1 METLIQDLRYGS
13 RMLVRKPGFTFVAL
27 IALAL
32 GIGAN
37 TAIFSVVNAVLL
49 RALPYS
55 DPDRLIVPATV
66 KPGSYDRGSVTYAD
80 VVDWEKEE
88 DVFESVAAFRAV
100 SVDLTG
106 NGDPVRVQAGIVSEG
121 YFRVMGADPLLGRVF
136 LREEQLPNGPR
147 VIVLGYGLWQRRF
160 GGDPSVLDQS
170 VMINGRPATVVGVM
184 PKDSQWPDTI
194 EVWSPLGFG
203 GTPPEWAMRRDNQIW
218 NAVARLK
225 PGVTIEQATAVIK
238 AIASRVEQE
247 NPDSRAGVTGRAFT
261 LREWIVGP
269 ELRLALIV
277 MLGAVGFVLLIAC
290 VNVANL
296 LMARAATREREIA
309 IRTALGAG
317 RTRLIRQLLTES
329 FLLSFVGG
337 GLGLLLAL
345 WGVDVLKVMAPA
357 SIPRLSEAGID
368 GGVLAFVAAVS
379 IVTSIIFGL
388 IPAVHAS
395 KPDLN
400 ETLKEGG
407 RGTAGGARGQR
418 IRSLLVIA
426 EVALSLVLLVGA
438 GLMIRSF
445 LRLQKVDPG
454 FDVDNLLTL
463 DITAPRSRYAKLADV
478 AGFYE
483 RVIGRLESQP
493 GIQSVAASSALPL
506 GGGGFYLGR
515 VFLIEGTPPPPTGVQ
530 YEGQWNVVSPGY
542 FGTLGIR
549 LTKGRDFSSR
559 DTAESTQVIII
570 NETMARAMFGESDA
584 LGRRIK
590 SWRDENVLREI
601 VGVVQDVRYFGR
613 DDKLQ
618 SLVYVPHRQDSWNT
632 MSITLRSAGDPKYVT
647 DLVREQIASVDKD
660 IAVANV
666 QTMRRILDD
675 SVAGR
680 RLNMLLLSIF
690 AAVALILASVGI
702 YGVLSYSIAQRTHEI
717 GIRMALGAGRAD
729 VLRLVVGHGL
739 KLVLAGVGIGL
750 AGALALT
757 QVMKSLLFEV
767 STTDP
772 LTFAVIPLTLAA
784 VALLSSYVPA
794 RRATK
799 VDPMIALRYE

>member
-1 METLIQDLRYGS
+1 
-13 RMLVRKPGFTFVAL
+13 
-27 IALAL
+27 
-32 GIGAN
+32 
-37 TAIFSVVNAVLL
+37 
-49 RALPYS
+49 
-55 DPDRLIVPATV
+55 
-66 KPGSYDRGSVTYAD
+66 
-80 VVDWEKEE
+80 
-88 DVFESVAAFRAV
+88 
-100 SVDLTG
+100 
-106 NGDPVRVQAGIVSEG
+106 
-121 YFRVMGADPLLGRVF
+121 
-136 LREEQLPNGPR
+136 
-147 VIVLGYGLWQRRF
+147 
-160 GGDPSVLDQS
+160 
-170 VMINGRPATVVGVM
+170 
-184 PKDSQWPDTI
+184 
-194 EVWSPLGFG
+194 
-203 GTPPEWAMRRDNQIW
+203 
-218 NAVARLK
+218 
-225 PGVTIEQATAVIK
+225 
-238 AIASRVEQE
+238 
-247 NPDSRAGVTGRAFT
+247 
-261 LREWIVGP
+261 
-269 ELRLALIV
+269 
-277 MLGAVGFVLLIAC
+277 
-290 VNVANL
+290 
-296 LMARAATREREIA
+296 
-309 IRTALGAG
+309 
-317 RTRLIRQLLTES
+317 
-329 FLLSFVGG
+329 
-337 GLGLLLAL
+337 
-345 WGVDVLKVMAPA
+345 
-357 SIPRLSEAGID
+357 
-368 GGVLAFVAAVS
+368 
-379 IVTSIIFGL
+379 
-388 IPAVHAS
+388 
-395 KPDLN
+395 
-400 ETLKEGG
+400 
-407 RGTAGGARGQR
+407 
-418 IRSLLVIA
+418 
-426 EVALSLVLLVGA
+426 
-438 GLMIRSF
+438 
-445 LRLQKVDPG
+445 
-454 FDVDNLLTL
+454 LTL

-483 RVIGRLESQP
+483 KVIGRLESQP

-584 LGRRIK
+584 LGKRIK

-690 AAVALILASVGI
+690 ATVALILASVGI

-772 LTFAVIPLTLAA
+772 LTFAVIPLTLTV